1 MYCPDCGTINENRP
15 SFCRTCGRSL
25 TGIQLATD
33 GRVDEAIAK
42 FKKSEDLLA
51 TGLVIFSIFVLG
63 ALVSL
68 FLSGVY
74 PFAIS
79 IGLGL
84 IVCVPIVFMGL
95 VRIDRVRR
103 LLDPAEE
110 SPKRIDESKN
120 NRSALPPA
128 RATDELPRRSDVPDS
143 VTEHTTLNLQD
154 PKRS

>member
-1 MYCPDCGTINENRP
+1 MYCPDCGTVNENRP

-42 FKKSEDLLA
+42 FRKSEDLLA
-51 TGLVIFSIFVLG
+51 TGLVIFSIFVLA

-68 FLSGVY
+68 FLTGVY

-84 IVCVPIVFMGL
+84 IVCVPIVLMGL
-95 VRIDRVRR
+95 IRVDRVRR
-103 LLDPAEE
+103 LLDPGKE
-110 SPKRIDESKN
+110 SPRRINEGPDV
-120 NRSALPPA
+120 SALPPA
-128 RATDELPRRSDVPDS
+128 RTTDALPRRSDVPDS
-143 VTEHTTLNLQD
+143 VTEQTTLNLQD
-154 PKRS
+154 PRRS